1 MSSNRTK
8 VAVLGLGM
16 AGAYAAKAAS
26 DKGCFVHVYQHGETE
41 FPLGAFWQ
49 HWVPPDIA
57 EAVPATSI
65 RMIPEGTASK
75 YMSLQWGRVP
85 NNHIKSSFPKRTKV
99 VAGYNPEKILA
110 AMQPEN
116 IIKLEYPL
124 STEEIFE
131 ICEQYDFVF
140 QTFRADYSFADQKPL
155 IPFWTAAMYD
165 SCDPEIN
172 EVWYNG
178 TGNGHI
184 VRSAKL
190 WGNQYFEFPKYLSY
204 EEIRKVTPARV
215 LEKMVFQELKDM
227 SPFTVGFQPSVF
239 SPSNLYF
246 AGRWAE
252 WNNKRLT
259 HQVYALVEETINA
272 QLS

>member
-26 DKGCFVHVYQHGETE
+26 DNGCFVQVYQHGKTQ

-57 EAVPATSI
+57 KVVPATSI
-65 RMIPEGTASK
+65 KMIPEGTASN

-85 NNHIKSSFPKRTKV
+85 NNHIKSSFPAKTKV
-99 VAGYNPEKILA
+99 VAGYNPEKVLA
-110 AMQPEN
+110 AMIPEN
-116 IIKLEYPL
+116 VMTLENPI
-124 STEEIFE
+124 STEEVFLL
-131 ICEQYDFVF
+131 CEQYDFVF
-140 QTFRADYSFADQKPL
+140 QTFPAEYSYSAQKPL
-155 IPFWTAAMYD
+155 IPFWTAALYN

-178 TGNGHI
+178 TGEGHI

-204 EEIRKVTPARV
+204 EEIRKVTPAGV

-227 SPFTVGFQPSVF
+227 SPFTVGFQPSVY
-239 SPSNLYF
+239 SPSNLHF
-246 AGRWAE
+246 VGRWAE

-259 HQVYALVEETINA
+259 HQVYAVTEEI
-272 QLS
+272 LHE

>member
-16 AGAYAAKAAS
+16 AGVYAAKAAS
-26 DKGCFVHVYQHGETE
+26 DNGCFVQVYQHGKTQ

-57 EAVPATSI
+57 KVVPATSI
-65 RMIPEGTASK
+65 KMIPEGTASD

-85 NNHIKSSFPKRTKV
+85 NNHIKSSFPAKTKV
-99 VAGYNPEKILA
+99 VAGYNPEKVLA
-110 AMQPEN
+110 AMIPEN
-116 IIKLEYPL
+116 VMTLENPI
-124 STEEIFE
+124 STEEVFLL
-131 ICEQYDFVF
+131 CEQYDFVF
-140 QTFRADYSFADQKPL
+140 QTFPAEYSYSAQKPL
-155 IPFWTAAMYD
+155 IPFWTSVLYD

-178 TGNGHI
+178 KGEGHI

-204 EEIRKVTPARV
+204 EEIRKVTPAGV

-227 SPFTVGFQPSVF
+227 SPFTVGFQPSVY
-239 SPSNLYF
+239 SPSNLHF
-246 AGRWAE
+246 VGRWAE

-259 HQVYALVEETINA
+259 HQVYAVVEEIINA
-272 QLS
+272 QPS